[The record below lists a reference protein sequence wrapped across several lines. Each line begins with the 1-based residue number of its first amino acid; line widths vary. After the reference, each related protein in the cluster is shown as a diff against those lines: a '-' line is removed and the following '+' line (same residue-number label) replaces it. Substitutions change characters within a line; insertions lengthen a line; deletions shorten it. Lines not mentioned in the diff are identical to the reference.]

1 MGLAV
6 MKLCARGRPGVYGED
21 DGFNERGMKGD
32 GRRGK
37 EMEGRGEDGRRGKE
51 MEGRT

>member
-21 DGFNERGMKGD
+21 DGFKERGMKGD

-37 EMEGRGEDGRRGKE
+37 GGHEMSETHDGEGKGKE
-51 MEGRT
+51 RG